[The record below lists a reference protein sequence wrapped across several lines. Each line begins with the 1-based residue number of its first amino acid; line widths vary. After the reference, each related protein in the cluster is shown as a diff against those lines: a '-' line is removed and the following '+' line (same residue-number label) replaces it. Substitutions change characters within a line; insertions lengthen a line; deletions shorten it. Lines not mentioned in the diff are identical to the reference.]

1 MQNEILGLLKE
12 AYKVRVSDL
21 DKSIKLAQ
29 KAQKLSKKNAIK
41 PLLGKS
47 LNHLSLFNMII
58 GNYDLSIKL
67 ANKALVIF
75 EELNDDLG
83 IAEAKYNVAGVY
95 YKTNNLHSGL
105 MNLIDCQVI
114 YRKHNNYHQLG
125 RTLKSLGTI
134 YEYFGDERRAVNSYI
149 EVIEIARKVGDS
161 NLESNALNPLSGVYL
176 NQGKIEKALKIIEK
190 SMEMKQ
196 KTGDIRGLAFAYY
209 GRAKV
214 YTETKEFEKAEQD
227 FDEAIRIHKEMGE
240 KLGFCMALHKLG
252 YLYYVKKDIEK
263 AKNGLSAAVEFAN
276 NNDIALIKYKC
287 NYLLYKIY
295 SSEKNT
301 SEALKYLECYITE
314 KESVINMQS
323 LKIIE
328 NYEMILRVENLEK
341 EAQMQRETADIIKK
355 KNLAVQEAKVKQDFL
370 STMSHEIRTPLNA
383 VITIS
388 SLLNDRNVNDEQQLV
403 DALNFSAK
411 NLLYIINDIL
421 DYTKLDANKVKVE
434 ARACNLFSLLDNL
447 RNIYLALANEK
458 GIRLNLVIKEGVN
471 DSYSF
476 DETKL
481 SQILGNLI
489 SNAIK
494 FTDTGSVD
502 LIVEKKQTLG
512 NIDQLNFTVIDTGI
526 GISKKHL
533 SLILESFYQPK
544 MTKSRKH
551 EGSGLGLAIVKK
563 LLALHNSSIRYES
576 ELGLGSK
583 FEFDIDFKRVKSVH
597 EKSRVLPEPLT
608 GKSILLAEDN
618 KINAMVVG
626 KLLSR
631 WGVAY
636 EHAQNGKEVVEMSK
650 VNKYDC
656 ILMDI
661 HMPIMDGFEA
671 TSLIKKTENVNK
683 YTPVIALTADITAEK
698 LALDNTEFKYC
709 FDGFLLK
716 PIDQDKLYNVLKN
729 A

>member
-1 MQNEILGLLKE
+1 MQNEILSLLKE

-21 DKSIKLAQ
+21 KKSIKLAQ
-29 KAQKLSKKNAIK
+29 KARKISTENADK

-134 YEYFGDERRAVNSYI
+134 YEYFGDEKRAVNSYI
-149 EVIEIARKVGDS
+149 EVIEIARKIGDS

-190 SMEMKQ
+190 SMEMKEA
-196 KTGDIRGLAFAYY
+196 TGDIRGLAFAYY

-214 YTETKEFEKAEQD
+214 YTQTSEFEKAEKD

-240 KLGFCMALHKLG
+240 KLGLCMALHKLG
-252 YLYYVKKDIEK
+252 YLYYLKKDIKK
-263 AKNGLSAAVEFAN
+263 AKKGLRAAVEFAN
-276 NNDIALIKYKC
+276 DNDIALIKFKC

-295 SSEKNT
+295 DSENNT
-301 SEALKYLECYITE
+301 AEALKYLEYYITE

-328 NYEMILRVENLEK
+328 NYEMILKVENLEK
-341 EAQMQRETADIIKK
+341 EAQMQRETADIIRK

-421 DYTKLDANKVKVE
+421 DYTKLDTNKVKVE

-494 FTDTGSVD
+494 FTDSGSVD

-512 NIDQLNFTVIDTGI
+512 NIDQLNFSVIDTGE

-533 SLILESFYQPK
+533 SSILDSFYQPQ

-551 EGSGLGLAIVKK
+551 GGSGLGLAIVKK

-698 LALDNTEFKYC
+698 LALDNTEFQYC

-716 PIDQDKLYNVLKN
+716 PIDQDKLYNVLRN

>member
-1 MQNEILGLLKE
+1 
-12 AYKVRVSDL
+12 
-21 DKSIKLAQ
+21 
-29 KAQKLSKKNAIK
+29 
-41 PLLGKS
+41 
-47 LNHLSLFNMII
+47 MII

-75 EELNDDLG
+75 GELNDDRG

-114 YRKHNNYHQLG
+114 YRKYNDLHQLG
-125 RTLKSLGTI
+125 RTLKALGTI
-134 YEYFGDERRAVNSYI
+134 YEYFGDEKRAVNSYI
-149 EVIEIARKVGDS
+149 EVIEVARKIGDS

-190 SMEMKQ
+190 SMEMKEA
-196 KTGDIRGLAFAYY
+196 TGDIRGLAFAYY

-214 YTETKEFEKAEQD
+214 YTQISEFEKAEND
-227 FDEAIRIHKEMGE
+227 FDESIRIHKEMGE
-240 KLGFCMALHKLG
+240 KLGLCMALHKLG
-252 YLYYVKKDIEK
+252 YLYFLKKDIKK
-263 AKNGLSAAVEFAN
+263 AKNVLRAAVEFAN
-276 NNDIALIKYKC
+276 DNDIALIKFKC
-287 NYLLYKIY
+287 NYLLYKVY
-295 SSEKNT
+295 ESENNT
-301 SEALKYLECYITE
+301 SEALKYLEYYITE
-314 KESVINMQS
+314 KESVINMQT

-328 NYEMILRVENLEK
+328 NYEMILKVENLEK
-341 EAQMQRETADIIKK
+341 EAQMQRETAEIIEK

-388 SLLNDRNVNDEQQLV
+388 SLLNERNPNDEQQLI
-403 DALNFSAK
+403 DAL
-411 NLLYIINDIL
+411 
-421 DYTKLDANKVKVE
+421 
-434 ARACNLFSLLDNL
+434 
-447 RNIYLALANEK
+447 NEK
-458 GIRLNLVIKEGVN
+458 GIRLNLVIKEGIN

-494 FTDTGSVD
+494 FTDSGSVD
-502 LIVEKKQTLG
+502 IIVERKQILG
-512 NIDQLNFTVIDTGI
+512 NIDQLNFSVIDTGE

-533 SLILESFYQPK
+533 SSILDSFYQPQ

-551 EGSGLGLAIVKK
+551 GGSGLGLAIVKK

-576 ELGLGSK
+576 ELGVGSK
-583 FEFDIDFKRVKSVH
+583 FEFDLDFKRVKSVD
-597 EKSRVLPEPLT
+597 KKTRVLLEPLT

-626 KLLSR
+626 KLLAR
-631 WGVAY
+631 WGVVF

-671 TSLIKKTENVNK
+671 TSLIKKTENINK
-683 YTPVIALTADITAEK
+683 YTPVVALTADITAEK
-698 LALDNTEFKYC
+698 LALDNTEFQYC

-716 PIDQDKLYNVLKN
+716 PIDQDKLYNVLRN
-729 A
+729 T